1 MKKYYIPTTT
11 LNFNNIL
18 SSESVSPKAFYQA
31 RSFGYGR
38 WNTIPENP
46 FDNSIVLYDE
56 LCSFSRP
63 VSDIEDH
70 PLLIEI
76 ELDKSVEASLIR
88 MDEHSFLS
96 DHTIYIDPFSSK
108 LIFFTDKD
116 KTIALSLSDSSIETK
131 FVRLYQKKI
140 FVIAPPASTY
150 PIVDSRAEK
159 QSLNLAEIEKDKR
172 INRMKGLLYGYYIGA
187 LLSASK
193 EDVKKLNASRE
204 IRDILAAILASF
216 DHKATAQQRERLR
229 FLYSTIQPEVPF
241 FTKLGGLISD
251 KGLFD
256 AIVAL
261 VRGEYGY
268 IRGEVN
274 VDAIITKLLSS
285 STNHDEKNPV
295 IEEINS
301 FVKQIEKTID
311 FKAKPISID
320 NDPIVVSDG
329 ILVNISML
337 SETEKVIYKAWINDV
352 LSKDEYSGKTS
363 TFKDVLSDDVTRKA
377 KEVCEG
383 EWKGSYPE
391 ITLNALRRHVR
402 GEEFPHNWDDDIFS
416 SMSALIIRGDD
427 WQKLLQFMQSKEMT
441 DYRIAFSMY
450 GTINGFANLPRDF
463 TDILFNR
470 DNKYIAEVYKEFYG
484 QLFSRDVVVPTK
496 TAIGSEVSDRTSQPE
511 EDMPDF
517 EKQNA
522 DNLPSNPSNEDVS
535 SVPVL
540 EGFDELMVKIIS
552 KSSGAKKDEALYKA
566 LFAKH
571 GGLTADF
578 VEAVESDPSFNKR
591 KGVQQAVR
599 QLLNKLVK
607 PVKLEKAKQ
616 KKEPVQ
622 PTSLFADTCPST
634 GAFLSDFDFLVN
646 NSEFVLLMSDINKK
660 WIEDLRW
667 FIDAHNPSHKD
678 HRYYQ
683 GKPTDNNTVVNQ
695 FLKLNQG
702 RYRIAETF
710 LREHYKSHV

>member
-1 MKKYYIPTTT
+1 MKKFYIPTSS

-18 SSESVSPKAFYQA
+18 SSESISPRAFYPA

-38 WNTIPENP
+38 WCAIPENP

-76 ELDKSVEASLIR
+76 ALDESVEASLIR
-88 MDEHSFLS
+88 KDEHSFLS

-108 LIFFTDKD
+108 LIFFSDKD
-116 KTIALSLSDSSIETK
+116 KTITLSLSDSSIETK

-140 FVIAPPASTY
+140 FAIAPPAATY
-150 PIVDSRAEK
+150 PIVDFRAEK
-159 QSLNLAEIEKDKR
+159 QSLNLVEIEKDKK

-187 LLSASK
+187 LLSVSK

-216 DHKATAQQRERLR
+216 DHQATAQQRERLR
-229 FLYSTIQPEVPF
+229 FLYSSIQPEVPF

-274 VDAIITKLLSS
+274 TDAIITKLLFSS
-285 STNHDEKNPV
+285 ANHDEKNPV

-301 FVKQIEKTID
+301 LIKQIEKTIEI
-311 FKAKPISID
+311 KAEPLSIAD
-320 NDPIVVSDG
+320 DQIVVVDRM
-329 ILVNISML
+329 LTNISTL
-337 SETEKVIYKAWINDV
+337 SEADKLLYKAWINDV

-383 EWKGSYPE
+383 DWKGSYPE

-402 GEEFPHNWDDDIFS
+402 GEEFPHNWGNDIFS

-450 GTINGFANLPRDF
+450 GTINGLANLPRDF

-470 DNKYIAEVYKEFYG
+470 DSKYIAEVYKEFYR
-484 QLFSRDVVVPTK
+484 QLFSRDVVAPAKVE
-496 TAIGSEVSDRTSQPE
+496 IVSEISTISSQPE

-517 EKQNA
+517 ENQNA
-522 DNLPSNPSNEDVS
+522 GIVPSGPSHEMVLTA
-535 SVPVL
+535 PVL
-540 EGFDELMVKIIS
+540 EGFDELMADIVS
-552 KSSGAKKDEALYKA
+552 KSAGAKKDEALYKA

-578 VEAVESDPSFNKR
+578 VDAVKTDSSFNKG

-599 QLLNKLVK
+599 QLLTKLVK
-607 PVKLEKAKQ
+607 PVRAEKPKQ
-616 KKEPVQ
+616 KEAPVQ
-622 PTSLFADTCPST
+622 PSSLFADTYPST
-634 GAFLSDFDFLVN
+634 GVFLSDFDFLVN
-646 NSEFVLLMSDINKK
+646 SSEFVSLMSAINKK
-660 WIEDLRW
+660 WVEDLRW
-667 FIDAHNPSHKD
+667 FIDAHAPSHKD
-678 HRYYQ
+678 YRYYQ
-683 GKPTDNNTVVNQ
+683 YKPTDNNTLVNQ
-695 FLKLNQG
+695 FLKLKDG

-710 LREHYKSHV
+710 LREHYR

>member
-31 RSFGYGR
+31 RSFGYGW

-46 FDNSIVLYDE
+46 FENSIVLYDE
-56 LCSFSRP
+56 FCSFSRP
-63 VSDIEDH
+63 ISDIEDH

-76 ELDKSVEASLIR
+76 ALDESVEASLIR
-88 MDEHSFLS
+88 IDKHSFLS
-96 DHTIYIDPFSSK
+96 DHTIYIDPFSTK
-108 LIFFTDKD
+108 IIFFTDKD

-150 PIVDSRAEK
+150 PIVDSKAEK
-159 QSLNLAEIEKDKR
+159 QNLNLAELEKDKR

-193 EDVKKLNASRE
+193 EDVKKLNAARE

-229 FLYSTIQPEVPF
+229 NLYVSIQPEIPF
-241 FTKLGGLISD
+241 FTKLSGLISD
-251 KGLFD
+251 KDLFD
-256 AIVAL
+256 AIVSL

-268 IRGEVN
+268 IRGEIN
-274 VDAIITKLLSS
+274 TDDIITKLLSS
-285 STNHDEKNPV
+285 SANQDDKNPV

-301 FVKQIEKTID
+301 LVQQIENSIKL
-311 FKAKPISID
+311 KAQPIFIA
-320 NDPIVVSDG
+320 NDQIVVADGMLANVSTLSD
-329 ILVNISML
+329 
-337 SETEKVIYKAWINDV
+337 TEKVLYKAWINDV

-402 GEEFPHNWDDDIFS
+402 GEEFPHNWGDDIFS

-427 WQKLLQFMQSKEMT
+427 WQKLLQFMQTKEMT
-441 DYRIAFSMY
+441 DYRFAFSMY

-470 DNKYIAEVYKEFYG
+470 DSRYIAEVYKEFYG
-484 QLFSRDVVVPTK
+484 QLFSRDVVV
-496 TAIGSEVSDRTSQPE
+496 TAKAEGVPVSSVISSQPE
-511 EDMPDF
+511 EDLPDF
-517 EKQNA
+517 ENQDIDKV
-522 DNLPSNPSNEDVS
+522 PSGPCHAMVS
-535 SVPVL
+535 SAPVL
-540 EGFDELMVKIIS
+540 EGFDKLMADIVS
-552 KSSGAKKDEALYKA
+552 KSAGAKKDEALYKA

-578 VEAVESDPSFNKR
+578 VDAVKSDSSFNKG
-591 KGVQQAVR
+591 KGAQQAVR
-599 QLLNKLVK
+599 QLLTKLVK
-607 PVKLEKAKQ
+607 PLKAEKTKQ
-616 KKEPVQ
+616 NEAPIQ
-622 PTSLFADTCPST
+622 PTSLFADTCLST
-634 GAFLSDFDFLVN
+634 GVFLSDFDFLVN
-646 NSEFVLLMSDINKK
+646 CSEFVSLMSAINKK
-660 WIEDLRW
+660 WVEDLRW
-667 FIDAHNPSHKD
+667 FIDAHDPSHMD
-678 HRYYQ
+678 YRYYKD
-683 GKPTDNNTVVNQ
+683 KPTDNNTLVNQ
-695 FLKLNQG
+695 FLNLKKG
-702 RYRIAETF
+702 RYRTAETF
-710 LREHYKSHV
+710 LREQYR